1 MVVEIPIL
9 RRWIMSLPKRRKSF
23 KMKRFAEAVS
33 VQMGY
38 EGEINDFVLKVTE
51 SMFPQAH
58 KLGFENGCTLEEW
71 KDLYN
76 KGLIDEEGRQQGRKG
91 ESQT

>member
-1 MVVEIPIL
+1 
-9 RRWIMSLPKRRKSF
+9 
-23 KMKRFAEAVS
+23 MKRFAEAVS

-38 EGEINDFVLKVTE
+38 EGEINDFVLEVAE

-76 KGLIDEEGRQQGRKG
+76 KGLIDEDNNKEEK
-91 ESQT
+91 ENK